1 MEANRIQE
9 IYEILEEE
17 IVQLKILPGEI
28 LSENTLCK
36 RFDVSRTPVRSV
48 LQRLQQNGFVQILP
62 HKGTIV
68 TPICLHVASQWI
80 YQRLAVESMVL
91 RDFLRICSPTDI
103 ARIRYVHTLLQKSER
118 TLYEDPA
125 HFSVND
131 FLAVD
136 LSMHRIWFQVTDK
149 LYLWDNLTRPQA
161 DCSRFIRL
169 DVVGGRNVPDVMCEH
184 EQLIRI
190 IEEKDEEGIEPL
202 LERHLYGGVRRMG
215 GQLFSEELQD
225 YFVPAKAVEVM

>member
-161 DCSRFIRL
+161 DYSRFIRL
-169 DVVGGRNVPDVMCEH
+169 EGVGGRNVPDVMCEH